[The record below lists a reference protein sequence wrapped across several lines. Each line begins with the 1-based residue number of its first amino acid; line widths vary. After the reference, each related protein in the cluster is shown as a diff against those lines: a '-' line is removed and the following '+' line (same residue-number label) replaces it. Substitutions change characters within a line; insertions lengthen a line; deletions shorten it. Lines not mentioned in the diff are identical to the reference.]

1 MLNKTSGIDPILIK
15 KAYATYKKMKKNKKK
30 SDTGYYPS
38 DKIAGKQ
45 FDATTRD
52 KGY

>member
-1 MLNKTSGIDPILIK
+1 MLNKKSGVDSKLIQ
-15 KAYATYKKMKKNKKK
+15 KAYAKYETMKKNKKK
-30 SDTGYYPS
+30 SEKGYYPS
-38 DKIAGKQ
+38 DKIADKQ